1 MNPHGRE
8 LPTRTV
14 TILAAALLVVAVS
27 TACQRGDEPGTQTL
41 RAGVPLL
48 EGLGT
53 HHHTITTRVPVA
65 QHYFDQGIRLVYA
78 FNHAEAI
85 RAFEEAERLD
95 PSCAMCG
102 WGIAWAS
109 GPNINAPM
117 DSANGARAYAA
128 IQRALKLANEVSD
141 KERAYIDAMAV
152 RYGPDPTTGRARRDS
167 AYARAMAKVADAYPD
182 DPDAQVLA
190 GEAIM
195 LLSPWDYWTE
205 DDQPKPST
213 EQLLARLEP
222 VTERYPEHA
231 GACHF
236 YIHAVEKAYP
246 QRAIP
251 CAERI
256 AQLMPAAGHVVHMP
270 SHIYIRVG
278 RYADAVEAN
287 EHAVHADEAYI
298 GDGPRGTAY
307 TLAYYPHNYHF
318 LSFAA
323 TMAGQKKLAL
333 KSARR
338 LAEEVDQTMMREPGL
353 GALQHFLV
361 TPLRVMVRFG
371 LWEEILEE
379 PAPPADLPY
388 TQGTYRYAR
397 GMALARSGQLDAA
410 EAEVTHLRGLIA
422 DPALDAVT
430 VWDLNSGR
438 SLLQIG
444 ERVLTG
450 EIAAARGDQVAAV
463 AALQEGVRLETK
475 LTYDEPPPWDLP
487 VRNFL
492 GAVLLESGRPAE
504 AEAVY
509 QKELERFPDNGW
521 TLRGLVQSH
530 EVQRESA
537 DAEAAR
543 ERLRTAWRKA
553 DVELP
558 GSRY

>member
-1 MNPHGRE
+1 MNLHGRDFQ
-8 LPTRTV
+8 TRTAP
-14 TILAAALLVVAVS
+14 ILAAALMAAAVS
-27 TACQRGDEPGTQTL
+27 AACQRSDEPATQTL
-41 RAGVPLL
+41 QAGVPLL

-53 HHHTITTRVPVA
+53 HHHTITTRVAAA
-65 QHYFDQGIRLVYA
+65 QHYFDQGFRLVYA
-78 FNHAEAI
+78 FNHDEAI
-85 RAFEEAERLD
+85 RSFAEAERLD
-95 PSCAMCG
+95 PACAMCG

-109 GPNINAPM
+109 GPNINAAM

-128 IQRALKLANEVSD
+128 IQRALEHSTEVSE

-152 RYGPDPTTGRARRDS
+152 RYGPNPTTERARRDS

-205 DDQPKPST
+205 DDRPKPGT
-213 EQLLARLEP
+213 EELLARLEP
-222 VTERYPEHA
+222 VTERHPEHA

-246 QRAIP
+246 RRAIP

-256 AQLMPAAGHVVHMP
+256 AQLMPGAGHVVHMP
-270 SHIYIRVG
+270 SHVYIRVG

-298 GDGPRGTAY
+298 GDGPRGTTY

-323 TMAGQKKLAL
+323 TMAGRKQLAL
-333 KSARR
+333 TSARR
-338 LAEEVDQTMMREPGL
+338 LADEVDQTMMREPGL

-371 LWEEILEE
+371 MWEDILAQ
-379 PAPPADLPY
+379 PAPPPDLPY
-388 TQGTYRYAR
+388 TQGTWRFAR

-410 EAEVTHLRGLIA
+410 EAELTTLREIIA

-444 ERVLTG
+444 ERVLSG
-450 EIAAARGDQVAAV
+450 EIAAARGDQAAAV
-463 AALQEGVRLETK
+463 AALQEGVRLETN

-487 VRNFL
+487 VRNIL
-492 GAVLLESGRPAE
+492 GAVLLEAGRPAE
-504 AEAVY
+504 AETVY
-509 QKELERFPDNGW
+509 RKELERFPDNGW

-543 ERLRTAWRKA
+543 ERLRTAWRTA

-558 GSRY
+558 GSRF